1 MSRIVALLPHPRALC
16 ALVALVVV
24 GCAPAAPRAGP
35 AADGAASSG
44 ATLAALAPAALAT
57 APATPSA
64 APLRLR
70 LAYSEINPSGAVPW
84 TAQEAGIFAKH
95 GLDVELAYIA
105 SSQTVPAVL
114 AGDTDIALGGGYA
127 ALNSHLAGSDLQ
139 IIFGVVNWFPFE
151 LVVAPDVSGAADLR
165 GRTLGVSRFGS
176 SSDVATRV
184 ALERLGLQPERDVTI
199 VQAGSLNER
208 IAAMQAGAVAG
219 GMSAAPDTLRLRR
232 LGFTSLLDLAET
244 GEQEMTTVAFAS
256 AAWLRANDAAAQ
268 AFVDAMIEGIH
279 YAKANPAVVE
289 RVLGEY
295 LKIDDPELLAD
306 AYTHFV
312 GRPLATLPDPGI
324 EAARRYLARQAPTD
338 PRAAGASAGDF
349 FDMRFIDRARASGVL
364 ERLYGQAVPTVP

>member
-1 MSRIVALLPHPRALC
+1 MSRIAALLPNQRALC

-24 GCAPAAPRAGP
+24 GCAPQAPSASP
-35 AADGAASSG
+35 AADGAASGG
-44 ATLAALAPAALAT
+44 APPAGLAPAAVAT
-57 APATPSA
+57 ALGTPSA

-70 LAYSEINPSGAVPW
+70 LAYSELNPSGAVPW
-84 TAQEAGIFAKH
+84 TAQEAGVFAKH

-105 SSQTVPAVL
+105 SSQTVAAVL
-114 AGDTDIALGGGYA
+114 AADADIALGGGYS

-151 LVVAPDVSGAADLR
+151 LTVASDVTSAADLR

-184 ALERLGLQPERDVTI
+184 ALERLGLRPDQDVTI
-199 VQAGSLNER
+199 VQSGSLNER

-232 LGFTSLLDLAET
+232 LGFVSLLDLAET

-256 AAWLRANDAAAQ
+256 AAWLRANDATAQ
-268 AFVDAMIEGIH
+268 AFVNAMIEGIH
-279 YAKANPAVVE
+279 YTKANQAVAE
-289 RVLGEY
+289 RVLGQY
-295 LKIDDPELLAD
+295 LKVDDPELLTD

-312 GRPLATLPDPGI
+312 GAPLATLPDPGV
-324 EAARRYLARQAPTD
+324 EAARRYLANQAATD
-338 PRAAGASAGDF
+338 PRAAGARPDDF
-349 FDMRFIDRARASGVL
+349 FDLRFIERARASGVL
-364 ERLYGQAVPTVP
+364 ERLYGQAAPATP

>member
-1 MSRIVALLPHPRALC
+1 MSRLAPLLPNPRVLWV
-16 ALVALVVV
+16 LVALVVV

-35 AADGAASSG
+35 APDAAASGGVTG
-44 ATLAALAPAALAT
+44 AGLAPAPVT
-57 APATPSA
+57 APATPSV
-64 APLRLR
+64 APPRLR
-70 LAYSEINPSGAVPW
+70 LAYSELNPSGVVPW
-84 TAQEAGIFAKH
+84 TAREAGIFAKH

-151 LVVAPDVSGAADLR
+151 LVVASDVTGAADLR

-199 VQAGSLNER
+199 VQSGSLNER

-256 AAWLRANDAAAQ
+256 AAWLRANDAAVQ
-268 AFVDAMIEGIH
+268 AFVDAMIEGIY
-279 YAKANPAVVE
+279 YAKTNPPVAE
-289 RVLGEY
+289 RVLGQY

-306 AYTHFV
+306 AYAHFV
-312 GRPLATLPDPGI
+312 GRPLATLPDPGT
-324 EAARRYLARQAPTD
+324 EAARRYLARQAAAD
-338 PRAAGASAGDF
+338 PRAAGAAVDDF
-349 FDMRFIDRARASGVL
+349 FDLRFVERAGASGVL
-364 ERLYGQAVPTVP
+364 ERLYGQASPAAP